1 MSLTLTG
8 VDFGTYIHGTAN
20 VPPWEFSVARQRVFG
35 IAGEQTLYG
44 QAHARFITIPYHLYG
59 YSSHANLQTAI
70 ASLAADA
77 GTSGTLTVDLG
88 GGDSISFTT
97 IAFEGFEPSEEPWK
111 DGAGVNGWQVR
122 GSLKFR
128 QANA

>member
-8 VDFGTYIHGTAN
+8 IDFGTYIHGTMN

-35 IAGEQTLYG
+35 VAGEQTLYG
-44 QAHARFITIPYHLYG
+44 QAHARNITIPYHLYG
-59 YSSHANLQTAI
+59 YSTHAALQLQI
-70 ASLAADA
+70 GSLSTEAT
-77 GTSGTLTVDLG
+77 TSGTLVVDLG
-88 GGDSISFTT
+88 GGDSYSFTNVS
-97 IAFEGFEPSEEPWK
+97 FEGFEPSEEPWK

-122 GSLKFR
+122 GTLKFR